1 MTDTTAPVAA
11 PIGTYT
17 PQHRQAGYA
26 EIEKQAYQGLLGN
39 ASATL
44 YTAPSAPTLGPS
56 PKARMVE
63 VLLANTD
70 SAARTVTLYVVPS
83 GGSAGN
89 ATTVMPAVSIAAT
102 TFVRQKFCTAIE
114 AGGTIRGFADTANKV
129 CATITVVELLP
140 RQA

>member
-1 MTDTTAPVAA
+1 MSETTAPIAA
-11 PIGTYT
+11 PLGTYT
-17 PQHRQAGYA
+17 PQQRIAGYA

-44 YTAPSAPTLGPS
+44 YTAPSAPTLGPA

-70 SAARTVTLYVVPS
+70 SSARTVTLYVVAS
-83 GGSAGN
+83 GGSVGDSN
-89 ATTVMPAVSIAAT
+89 TILPAVSLSANSFNRLKFAT
-102 TFVRQKFCTAIE
+102 VIE

-129 CATITVVELLP
+129 CATIAVVELLP